1 MTQPPKWYLP
11 VTILA
16 LLWNLMGCAAYLM
29 DMTIS
34 PEAVAALPAAQRAM
48 YEARPAWAVAAYA
61 TAVWAG
67 AGGSLGLVLKK
78 RWATPLLLASLVA
91 LVVQDIALFGI
102 SGAAADSTAVVL
114 QSLVMLIAI
123 GLVLLARKATSHTW
137 IT

>member
-11 VTILA
+11 VSIIA

-29 DMTIS
+29 DMMMT
-34 PEAVAALPAAQRAM
+34 PEAVAALPEAQRAM
-48 YEARPAWAVAAYA
+48 YDARPVWAVAAYA

-91 LVVQDIALFGI
+91 LVVQDFALFGM
-102 SGAAADSTAVVL
+102 SGAAANSTAVIL

-123 GLVLLARKATSHTW
+123 GLVLLARKATSHNW

>member
-11 VTILA
+11 VTIIA

-29 DMTIS
+29 DMMMTAG
-34 PEAVAALPAAQRAM
+34 AVAALPEARRAM

-67 AGGSLGLVLKK
+67 AGGSLGLLLKK

-91 LVVQDIALFGI
+91 LVVQDLALFGM

-123 GLVLLARKATSHTW
+123 GLVLLARKAASLNW
-137 IT
+137 IS